1 MDQLAGSHIPDA
13 WSIHRAALYV
23 SGESDPA
30 GVRSSPG
37 ALVSIKTRHVERI
50 YNAWLD
56 LKVLP
61 CDAKYKYLRGK
72 NKKHSDTWTAE
83 NDKYLKDTV
92 DLCPVL
98 FLDEIKKKLTERIY
112 EYWKNL
118 SPNTKTTICVI
129 SGTAGGVIA
138 LGLIISWGNI
148 ETLRG
153 GVSPQLI
160 HRPPSKL
167 ISSGLNSRFC
177 REVLAYTLTKVN
189 LPENFVIPDKID
201 TILLDSTIEN
211 LNQLLESNQEIKF
224 INTSVLF
231 ELLKMC
237 EKFFTDD

>member
-1 MDQLAGSHIPDA
+1 M
-13 WSIHRAALYV
+13 
-23 SGESDPA
+23 
-30 GVRSSPG
+30 
-37 ALVSIKTRHVERI
+37 
-50 YNAWLD
+50 
-56 LKVLP
+56 
-61 CDAKYKYLRGK
+61 
-72 NKKHSDTWTAE
+72 
-83 NDKYLKDTV
+83 YLKLVLLLVEPKILLEESIFLRNFHIQKSETIRKFLCLKFRKQRIQVQTDKKQLM
-92 DLCPVL
+92 DLLSISSKVIL
-98 FLDEIKKKLTERIY
+98 MSSFFLNSSFTLAFQGVFTILAKDEIKKKLTERIY